1 MNPPRILLVAL
12 AAATLPGTSP
22 AQTFAPFNTR
32 VACQTIAPGY
42 QFEAPGKDK
51 LVETTDRIHE
61 LGSDAI
67 KVEMSSRV
75 TTRYGVSLSGVSTL
89 AQMLN
94 LPSFQHLFTKGFQT
108 FVVWAYPLTVSDSFW
123 LNGVTAGEQTAHYNE
138 IYDLVVAMRN
148 SPALAGTTV
157 MLGHWEGDNW
167 LGTSSGADPGATAI
181 NGMKDYYRLR
191 QNAVNAARAATPSST
206 VAVYHYAEVNAVL
219 QTQWNPGWVTVS
231 HNVLDD
237 PTVQVDLISYSCWEA
252 STVQPFNASYLTWSL
267 SDIESHAHFTSAF
280 PGAKKVYLGEFGFP
294 RVWDAT
300 TFSTEIE
307 QRDQC
312 RAVIKTAVG
321 WGVPFTFYWQ
331 LYNNETTP
339 LQRGFWLIDD
349 TNVKQLVWHDHH
361 DFLGKA
367 NTFKN
372 QYRYWLARNPDNSA
386 FGSFAGGYDTFNA
399 SNQLNTILDS
409 AEHASLKT
417 NAQYLSLLF
426 SDLLNA
432 ANAPAD
438 PDYAGYLAQL
448 AGGTPR
454 SVVLNN
460 MLNSPRF
467 EALVEDTEFARHLYL
482 KTLGRATVDEGGAE
496 FQATLTQLGS
506 TARSAVWR
514 AFLNSPE
521 YHAKELDLRAIQNAT
536 DPAVT
541 GKQFFD
547 LTFPSRVE
555 EWRRHE

>member
-1 MNPPRILLVAL
+1 
-12 AAATLPGTSP
+12 
-22 AQTFAPFNTR
+22 
-32 VACQTIAPGY
+32 
-42 QFEAPGKDK
+42 
-51 LVETTDRIHE
+51 
-61 LGSDAI
+61 
-67 KVEMSSRV
+67 MSSRV

-108 FVVWAYPLTVSDSFW
+108 FVVWAYPLTVSDGFW

-148 SPALAGTTV
+148 SPALAGRTV

-231 HNVLDD
+231 HNVLND

-331 LYNNETTP
+331 MYNNETTP

-426 SDLLNA
+426 SDLLNV

-460 MLNSPRF
+460 TLNSPRF
-467 EALVEDTEFARHLYL
+467 EALVGGHGVRTPPLSQDARARDGGRGRRGVPGHADAARLHRAVHRLARIPQLPRVPREGTGPARHSKRHGSRRHRQAVLRPHL
-482 KTLGRATVDEGGAE
+482 PQPRRGVAAARVAGEGRPPV
-496 FQATLTQLGS
+496 GS
-506 TARSAVWR
+506 VWR
-514 AFLNSPE
+514 SPRPF
-521 YHAKELDLRAIQNAT
+521 HLLDTDLAAGFASAELDEHCV
-536 DPAVT
+536 PAA
-541 GKQFFD
+541 G
-547 LTFPSRVE
+547 R
-555 EWRRHE
+555 